1 MSQKTRSKPVQ
12 TFRAGPIQA
21 SIWRNDSQRNGR
33 NMTRFTVRLR
43 KRFRKQDGGYH
54 DTEYLFPDDLPR
66 VALVAQKAFEYITLR
81 ESKDS
86 DGSTSP

>member
-1 MSQKTRSKPVQ
+1 MSQKPNSKPIKD
-12 TFRAGPIQA
+12 FRAGNIQA
-21 SIWRNDSQRNGR
+21 SIWRNDSQKDGR

-66 VALVAQKAFEYITLR
+66 VALVAQKAFEYTTLSG
-81 ESKDS
+81 SKDS
-86 DGSTSP
+86 GESASP